1 MWDSIRYGLARAVLM
16 RCNCG
21 SSMLAHLM
29 TDVMEDNSS
38 WTALSIDHIRI
49 SAFNFGIVSEDN
61 DEGKEFLLS
70 LDTVVPD
77 DILERIFTFLPIV
90 SMIRSTAVCKRWHD
104 IIYSSRFL
112 WTHMLPQRP
121 WYFMFTS
128 NESAAGYAY
137 DPILRKWY
145 DLELPCI
152 DKSSCFVSSSCGLVC
167 FMDNDSRNAI
177 SVSNPITKD
186 CKRILEPPG
195 AKFPDYSTIAIKV
208 DRSSHN
214 YTITLAKC
222 KQVPEDYV
230 RWDFSLYKYDS
241 QSSSWVTAVEEV
253 FIGWRGGD
261 DSVICDGVLYC
272 LIHSTGILGNIEPRH
287 SIIMYDL
294 IAGPS
299 KASLMQSSIPAPCSL
314 TCGRLLNLRE
324 KLVLVGGIAKQNRPD
339 IIKGIGIW
347 ELHKKQWQE
356 VGRMPHKLFQGFGE
370 FDDVFASSGTD
381 DLVYIQSYGATALL
395 AFDTKQKQWKW
406 SAKCPVSK
414 RFPLQLFTGFCFE
427 PRLDITT

>member
-1 MWDSIRYGLARAVLM
+1 
-16 RCNCG
+16 
-21 SSMLAHLM
+21 MLAHLM

-261 DSVICDGVLYC
+261 DSVICDRVLYC
-272 LIHSTGILGNIEPRH
+272 LIHSTGILGNLEPRH

>member
-1 MWDSIRYGLARAVLM
+1 
-16 RCNCG
+16 
-21 SSMLAHLM
+21 
-29 TDVMEDNSS
+29 
-38 WTALSIDHIRI
+38 
-49 SAFNFGIVSEDN
+49 
-61 DEGKEFLLS
+61 
-70 LDTVVPD
+70 
-77 DILERIFTFLPIV
+77 
-90 SMIRSTAVCKRWHD
+90 
-104 IIYSSRFL
+104 
-112 WTHMLPQRP
+112 
-121 WYFMFTS
+121 MFTS

>member
-1 MWDSIRYGLARAVLM
+1 
-16 RCNCG
+16 
-21 SSMLAHLM
+21 MLAHLM

-195 AKFPDYSTIAIKV
+195 AKFPDYSTIAIK
-208 DRSSHN
+208 
-214 YTITLAKC
+214 
-222 KQVPEDYV
+222 
-230 RWDFSLYKYDS
+230 
-241 QSSSWVTAVEEV
+241 SSSWVTAVEEV

-272 LIHSTGILGNIEPRH
+272 LIHSTGIL
-287 SIIMYDL
+287 
-294 IAGPS
+294 
-299 KASLMQSSIPAPCSL
+299 APCSL

-356 VGRMPHKLFQGFGE
+356 TTLSTSKAMVQLLCLLSIRSR
-370 FDDVFASSGTD
+370 SSGSGP
-381 DLVYIQSYGATALL
+381 QNAL
-395 AFDTKQKQWKW
+395 
-406 SAKCPVSK
+406 
-414 RFPLQLFTGFCFE
+414 
-427 PRLDITT
+427 